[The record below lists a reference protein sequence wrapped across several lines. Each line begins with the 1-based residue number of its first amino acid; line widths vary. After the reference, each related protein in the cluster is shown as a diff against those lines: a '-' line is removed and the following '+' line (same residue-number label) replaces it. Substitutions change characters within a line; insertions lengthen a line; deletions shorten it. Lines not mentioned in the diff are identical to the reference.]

1 MNHSLQI
8 AEIEERPT
16 ASPVSSAAP
25 PQSVL
30 IVRLGAL
37 GDVVHALPAAQA
49 LRAALPE
56 ARLGWVVD
64 SSQAAL
70 LRRQPWIDEVIEWN
84 RHYWTALR
92 SFFGRL
98 RSTRWDAAI
107 DFQGSLRSG
116 LVAYFSGAKRRIGFA
131 PSLESAHLF
140 YTECL
145 LLETLDCHPVERN
158 LDLAARLGGVA
169 PQPPLDRP
177 YLRDEAPRQ
186 DHRAA
191 RLFPLNPTDDELEAV
206 KAWRQT
212 RDFVPGRDRLV
223 VLNPY
228 ASRQANR
235 WPVMHF
241 IQLAQRLL
249 RLPNVRV
256 ALSGGRSAR
265 ETCDQIAEPFG
276 EEIWRADGRFSPLGT
291 AALFSQADV
300 VVTGDTGPMHLAA
313 AAGAPIVA
321 LFGATSPVRNGPY
334 SSNATVLNR
343 HLACSPCLAKQCPL
357 KYDPSACLEQ
367 ISVDRVLAAVMSWLS
382 QSQTDRLLRKSA

>member
-1 MNHSLQI
+1 VNHSLQI
-8 AEIEERPT
+8 AEIEEQ
-16 ASPVSSAAP
+16 AAAAP
-25 PQSVL
+25 DSSVARPQSVL
-30 IVRLGAL
+30 IIRLGAL

-49 LRAALPE
+49 LRAALPN

-70 LRRQPWIDEVIEWN
+70 VRRQPWIDEVIEWN
-84 RHYWTALR
+84 RHYWSALR
-92 SFFGRL
+92 DFFGRL
-98 RSTRWDAAI
+98 RGTRWQVAI

-116 LVAYFSGAKRRIGFA
+116 LVAYFSGARRRIGFA
-131 PSLESAHLF
+131 PSLESAHFF
-140 YTECL
+140 YNEWL
-145 LLETLDCHPVERN
+145 PLETLDCHPVERN
-158 LDLAARLGGVA
+158 LELAARLGGAA
-169 PQPPLDRP
+169 PEPPLDRP

-186 DHRAA
+186 EHGAA
-191 RLFPLNPTDDELEAV
+191 RLFPLNPTHDELEAV
-206 KAWRQT
+206 EAWRRT
-212 RDFVPGRDRLV
+212 RDFTPGRDRLV

-228 ASRQANR
+228 ASRPANR

-249 RLPNVRV
+249 KLPNVRV

-276 EEIWRADGRFSPLGT
+276 ERIWRADGRFNPLGT

-313 AAGAPIVA
+313 AMGAPIVA
-321 LFGATSPVRNGPY
+321 LFGATSPLRSGPY
-334 SSNATVLNR
+334 STSAVVLDR

-357 KYDPSACLEQ
+357 MYDPPACLEQ
-367 ISVDRVLAAVMSWLS
+367 ISVDRVLAAVVSRLS
-382 QSQTDRLLRKSA
+382 QSQADRLLRKSA